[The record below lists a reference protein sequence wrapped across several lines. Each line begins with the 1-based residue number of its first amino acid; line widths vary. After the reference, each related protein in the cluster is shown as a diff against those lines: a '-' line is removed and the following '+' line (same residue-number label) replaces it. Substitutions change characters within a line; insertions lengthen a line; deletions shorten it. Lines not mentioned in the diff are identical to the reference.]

1 MKVFGLQT
9 PVTKDKPQSVNTRLP
24 DVTWRGRSGQLC
36 ASSRGNTETPSV
48 IRIHWAQRVR
58 RRPGM
63 SEVKA
68 HGSTVELPLKLSG
81 QSIGEVSG
89 IPSVAVKCVDIRRN
103 TKGEGSLLD
112 NY

>member
-58 RRPGM
+58 RRSDVSG
-63 SEVKA
+63 VKYC
-68 HGSTVELPLKLSG
+68 SLTVELHLKLSD

-89 IPSVAVKCVDIRRN
+89 IPGVAVKCVDIWRN
-103 TKGEGSLLD
+103 TNGEGSLLD
-112 NY
+112 DY